1 MHWEIGLTFQC
12 SGLMLRVPD
21 EIGATPPFVLGSL
34 YRFSALMESATLWKV
49 DATEA
54 ALRAEAGLDR
64 FP

>member
-1 MHWEIGLTFQC
+1 MVSCAL
-12 SGLMLRVPD
+12 SGVQMRPRTNS
-21 EIGATPPFVLGSL
+21 GHSL
-34 YRFSALMESATLWKV
+34 SRFSVLMESATLWKV

>member
-1 MHWEIGLTFQC
+1 MTMRL
-12 SGLMLRVPD
+12 
-21 EIGATPPFVLGSL
+21 AGSDGKSL
-34 YRFSALMESATLWKV
+34 PRFCVLMESATLWKV